1 MRGRQGQARAQ
12 ERGPDPIQKTRGN
25 LSAAE
30 QSQESPLP
38 PPAVLV
44 VGLRHPAIVD
54 RHVRTRCALR
64 LRCTTVPVRIAATDP
79 VWWSIRLALGPV
91 ARRRCPTVAGSSG
104 VRVHR
109 RCLLLTCA
117 AAGGWNRLH
126 AGISTTGC
134 AA

>member
-12 ERGPDPIQKTRGN
+12 ERGPDPIQKIRGN

-30 QSQESPLP
+30 QSQEPPLP
-38 PPAVLV
+38 PSTVLIVRLGHPTV
-44 VGLRHPAIVD
+44 VNRHICTRRGLGLG
-54 RHVRTRCALR
+54 RT
-64 LRCTTVPVRIAATDP
+64 TIPVRVATVDTI
-79 VWWSIRLALGPV
+79 WWGIRLALGPV

-104 VRVHR
+104 VRVHLG
-109 RCLLLTCA
+109 CLLLTCA
-117 AAGGWNRLH
+117 AAGGWNRLD